1 MLFRPLDLTDAE
13 VNRISEHLDGLR
25 GRLYDEVDELLSTVP
40 FDPLATQVE
49 ALAFSPSDA
58 LPKRRQRLKPDLA
71 HIVEQLALGHDID
84 NQQRRLL
91 LQFTI
96 LMAEYYDIFDD
107 VADGDV
113 TDGRMAEV
121 VSTWQIM
128 FPLAVKLLNDLGPAA
143 VEFWVPRAM
152 GLMEAPLAECQL
164 SEDAAVYDDIVTRQ
178 SDMFGFVTG
187 LPAVVADA
195 DTDAVERDERIGQL
209 YYQYEQLL
217 LDCEQQDGESW
228 SVDQFESETAVVG
241 RLEEIERE
249 ADDLLA
255 SLPEERAS
263 LLEPLFAVDL
273 EVWRRSFVG
282 DEPCPPE

>member
-1 MLFRPLDLTDAE
+1 
-13 VNRISEHLDGLR
+13 
-25 GRLYDEVDELLSTVP
+25 
-40 FDPLATQVE
+40 
-49 ALAFSPSDA
+49 
-58 LPKRRQRLKPDLA
+58 
-71 HIVEQLALGHDID
+71 
-84 NQQRRLL
+84 
-91 LQFTI
+91 
-96 LMAEYYDIFDD
+96 
-107 VADGDV
+107 
-113 TDGRMAEV
+113 
-121 VSTWQIM
+121 M